1 MAPGSASVSFSGS
14 SHSGYAEGGRVS
26 LYPIQYVVLWIR
38 VNSFSLDL
46 SKLLNFWPIEALLN
60 LTV

>member
-1 MAPGSASVSFSGS
+1 MAPGSAPITFSDS
-14 SHSGYAEGGRVS
+14 SHSGYAGGGRV
-26 LYPIQYVVLWIR
+26 LLHTIQYVVLWIR

-46 SKLLNFWPIEALLN
+46 SKLLSSWPIEAQLN

>member
-1 MAPGSASVSFSGS
+1 MAAGSAPISFSDS
-14 SHSGYAEGGRVS
+14 SHPEYAGGGRVS
-26 LYPIQYVVLWIR
+26 RYPIQYVVLWIR

-46 SKLLNFWPIEALLN
+46 SKLLSIWPIEVLLN

>member
-1 MAPGSASVSFSGS
+1 MAPGNASVSFSGP

-26 LYPIQYVVLWIR
+26 LFSIQYVVLWIR

-46 SKLLNFWPIEALLN
+46 SKLRSIWSTKFNCV
-60 LTV
+60 TH

>member
-1 MAPGSASVSFSGS
+1 MAAGSASIAFSGS
-14 SHSGYAEGGRVS
+14 SHSGYAGGGRVS
-26 LYPIQYVVLWIR
+26 LHPIQYVVLWIR

-46 SKLLNFWPIEALLN
+46 SKLLSSWPFEALLN

>member
-1 MAPGSASVSFSGS
+1 MAGGSTSISFSDS
-14 SHSGYAEGGRVS
+14 SHSGYAGGGRVS

-46 SKLLNFWPIEALLN
+46 SKLLSIWPIEALLN

>member
-1 MAPGSASVSFSGS
+1 MAAGGASISFPDS
-14 SHSGYAEGGRVS
+14 SHPGYAGGGRLS
-26 LYPIQYVVLWIR
+26 LYSIQYVVLWIR

-46 SKLLNFWPIEALLN
+46 SKLLSIWPIEALLN